1 MSKEA
6 IYHALR
12 DGGLSPAG
20 ACAMMGN
27 MWAESGLRSN
37 NVQDNCPMSDSDYTY
52 NVDNGIISKWQFETD
67 RYGYGL
73 CQWTLDSRKDAL
85 FLFAKAKGVSIS
97 DEAMQCEFCLKEL
110 RENFGGL
117 YKYLC
122 TTEDTPKA
130 TEQICA
136 EFERPAV
143 NNFSVRI
150 NAAQAY
156 FNKLVGAS
164 EYMGCGEDS
173 CPVDLP
179 FAPVEPIGQAAG
191 EGAAIPVRVLK
202 QGDLGRDV
210 FLLQC
215 GLQDMGINC
224 GLPDGDFGLNTKEAV
239 MTLQRDKGLNPT
251 GIADSSVWE
260 IILTVR

>member
-52 NVDNGIISKWQFETD
+52 NVDNGIMSKWQFETD

-85 FLFAKAKGVSIS
+85 FLFAKSKGVSIS
-97 DEAMQCEFCLKEL
+97 DEQMQCEFCLKEL
-110 RENFGGL
+110 RENFGDL

-143 NNFSVRI
+143 NNFAVRI
-150 NAAQAY
+150 NAALGY
-156 FNKLVGAS
+156 YREF
-164 EYMGCGEDS
+164 GETECTGDS
-173 CPVDLP
+173 CPIDLP
-179 FAPVEPIGQAAG
+179 EESEMCSVDM
-191 EGAAIPVRVLK
+191 RVLK
-202 QGDLGRDV
+202 RGMKGRDV
-210 FLLQC
+210 FLAQC
-215 GLQDMGINC
+215 GMLDI
-224 GLPDGDFGLNTKEAV
+224 GLDLGKYGADGDFGECTEKAV
-239 MTLQRDKGLNPT
+239 MDLQENCEIEPT
-251 GIADSSVWE
+251 GIINCDTWK
-260 IILTVR
+260 IIIK